1 MSLLAGKRV
10 VIVEDTTIAATYLAR
25 EITNMGAEVVG
36 LARSEEQALSLVE
49 KGNPALILMDINL
62 SDGGSGIEAAK
73 TILSTRNIPIVYTTS
88 YSDDAT
94 LNRALETS
102 PYGYIVKPFD
112 TKIIKTACETAL
124 HRFALELQV
133 TESEKRFRVASEA
146 AQFGVVALTESGK
159 AFDFQGASSLKNRL
173 GAGTSM
179 PVSDFMALFPEAE
192 RDNIAECIQRGDT
205 VRKTIKVVGESLG
218 EEALWLDVVFSDVS
232 VDNEQIKIGAV
243 IDVTERQRKMRK
255 LKLSTIILD
264 QLAEGVA
271 VLDKHG
277 IIRDVNKALCRLFGV
292 GAQALVGASLSEFG
306 IRRDELMESAAN
318 GPCGVASRQKRTL
331 LTAHG
336 DAFPALV
343 TLSELEELHGDLR
356 FVMTVSDISELT
368 HAEKRLES
376 LAYTD
381 QLTGAGNRNYLK
393 LALNDS
399 MEAETLKA
407 LIFIDIDG
415 FKLVNDTYGH
425 DVGDQLLAKCA
436 ESFQSELDANDV
448 FIRHGGDE
456 FVILVQSDT
465 DVTRLSERLL
475 KTLDTPMI
483 SDSAVLKMSA
493 SIGTVEYQQKQDVNE
508 LLKQADIAMYEAKK
522 RGKNQVVA
530 YSKEQNEAIEYRLYV
545 EQGLYNALLNK
556 ELHATFQPIVD
567 TEQKVVALE
576 ALCRWHS
583 QDIGDINPASFIP
596 VAEETGL
603 INALGLKM
611 LREVCIAHSLLRES
625 GFGHIK
631 LHVNVSILQLN
642 SSELVKEFLD
652 YLADFSVST
661 DDIVLEVTESAMH
674 DFTTRSVLKTLSE
687 AGFGIAI
694 DDFGAGYASVS
705 ELAQS
710 FTTVVK
716 LDKSLAPSQNRNSQ
730 QNIIAESLVQLC
742 RKLGKKV
749 LFEGIESK
757 AQSDFATQAGCH
769 YMQGFLFARPMSIME
784 VINMLRDAE
793 PEAIP
798 AGK

>member
-49 KGNPALILMDINL
+49 KGDPALILMDINL
-62 SDGGSGIEAAK
+62 SDGGNGIEAAK
-73 TILSTRNIPIVYTTS
+73 KILENHSIPIVYTTS

-94 LNRALETS
+94 LSRALETS

-112 TKIIKTACETAL
+112 SKIIKTACETAL
-124 HRFALELQV
+124 HRFVLEQQV

-146 AQFGVVALTESGK
+146 AQFGVVALKDSGT
-159 AFDFQGASSLKNRL
+159 AFDFQGASSLQNRL

-179 PVSDFMALFPEAE
+179 PVSAFMELFPESE
-192 RDNIAECIQRGDT
+192 RDAIAKKIKRGDT
-205 VRKTIKVVGESLG
+205 VRETIKVDGRSLG
-218 EEALWLDVVFSDVS
+218 EEAIWLDIVFSDLS
-232 VDNEQIKIGAV
+232 VDNGQIKIGAV

-255 LKLSTIILD
+255 LKLSTVILD

-271 VLDKHG
+271 VLDKQG

-292 GAQALVGASLSEFG
+292 GAQVLVGASLSEFG
-306 IRRDELMESAAN
+306 IRRDDLFDTVSHDKPNM
-318 GPCGVASRQKRTL
+318 PRRQKRTL
-331 LTAHG
+331 FNAQG
-336 DAFPALV
+336 KSFPAFV
-343 TLSELEELHGDLR
+343 TVSELEESHGDLR

-368 HAEKRLES
+368 QAEKRLES

-381 QLTGAGNRNYLK
+381 QLTGAGNRNFLK
-393 LALNDS
+393 LALNES
-399 MEAETLKA
+399 LNAERLNA

-425 DVGDQLLAKCA
+425 DVGDDLLAKCA
-436 ESFQSELDANDV
+436 ENFKAELNDNDI

-456 FVILVQSDT
+456 FVILVQSDVDVVELSQKLLSSLDAPMVT
-465 DVTRLSERLL
+465 DN
-475 KTLDTPMI
+475 
-483 SDSAVLKMSA
+483 AVLKMSA
-493 SIGTVEYQQKQDVNE
+493 SIGMVKYEQSQDANE

-522 RGKNQVVA
+522 RGKNQAVP
-530 YSKEQNEAIEYRLYV
+530 YSEEQNEAIEYRLYV
-545 EQGLYNALLNK
+545 EQGLHNALLNK

-567 TEQKVVALE
+567 TQNNVVALE

-625 GFGHIK
+625 GFNHIK

-642 SSELVKEFLD
+642 SSVLVKEFLD

-674 DFTTRSVLKTLSE
+674 DYTTRNVLKTLSD

-705 ELAQS
+705 ELAEP

-716 LDKSLAPSQNRNSQ
+716 LDKSLAPTQEQESQR
-730 QNIIAESLVQLC
+730 NIIAESLVQLC
-742 RKLGKKV
+742 QKLGKKV
-749 LFEGIESK
+749 LFEGIESQEQ
-757 AQSDFATQAGCH
+757 AEFAIRAGCH
-769 YMQGFLFARPMSIME
+769 YMQGFLFAKPMSIME
-784 VINMLRDAE
+784 VIHLLRDAE
-793 PEAIP
+793 SEP
-798 AGK
+798 APAK

>member
-49 KGNPALILMDINL
+49 KGKPALILMDINL

-73 TILSTRNIPIVYTTS
+73 LILKKHNIPIIYTTS

-94 LNRALETS
+94 LTRALETS

-112 TKIIKTACETAL
+112 SKIIRTACETAL

-146 AQFGVVALTESGK
+146 AQFGVVALKESGK
-159 AFDFQGASSLKNRL
+159 AFDFQGASSLQNRL

-179 PVSDFMALFPEAE
+179 PVSDFMALFPESMRNE
-192 RDNIAECIQRGDT
+192 IAESIQRGET
-205 VRKTIKVVGESLG
+205 VRKTIKVEGQSLG

-232 VDNEQIKIGAV
+232 MDNERVKIGAV

-277 IIRDVNKALCRLFGV
+277 MIRDVNKALCRLFGV
-292 GAQALVGASLSEFG
+292 AASALVGASLSEFG
-306 IRRDELMESAAN
+306 IRRDELLDATVGGRS
-318 GPCGVASRQKRTL
+318 GVPNRQKRTL
-331 LTAHG
+331 LTARG
-336 DAFPALV
+336 EAFPALV

-356 FVMTVSDISELT
+356 FVMTVSDISELA

-393 LALNDS
+393 LALNES
-399 MEAETLKA
+399 MEADKLKA

-436 ESFQSELDANDV
+436 QSFQSELSDDDI

-456 FVILVQSDT
+456 FVILVQNEI
-465 DVTRLSERLL
+465 DVNTLSERLL
-475 KTLDTPMI
+475 KALDTPMI
-483 SDSAVLKMSA
+483 SDNAVLKMSA
-493 SIGTVEYQQKQDVNE
+493 SIGTVTYEQNQDVNE

-522 RGKNQVVA
+522 RGKNQAVA

-567 TEQKVVALE
+567 TQQKVVALE

-611 LREVCIAHSLLRES
+611 LREVCIAHSLLSES

-674 DFTTRSVLKTLSE
+674 DVTTRNVLKTLSE

-705 ELAQS
+705 ELAQP

-716 LDKSLAPSQNRNSQ
+716 LDKSLAPSQDETSQ
-730 QNIIAESLVQLC
+730 RNIIAESLVQLC
-742 RKLGKKV
+742 RKLNKKV

-757 AQSDFATQAGCH
+757 AQADFATEAGCH

-793 PEAIP
+793 PETVP
-798 AGK
+798 ASK

>member
-62 SDGGSGIEAAK
+62 SEGGNGIDAAK
-73 TILSTRNIPIVYTTS
+73 AILSAHNIPIIYTTS

-112 TKIIKTACETAL
+112 SKIIKTACETAL
-124 HRFALELQV
+124 HRFALELKV
-133 TESEKRFRVASEA
+133 RESEKRFRVASEA
-146 AQFGVVALTESGK
+146 AQFGVVALKESGK

-192 RDNIAECIQRGDT
+192 RENIATCIQRGDT
-205 VRKTIKVVGESLG
+205 VRKTLKVEGELLG

-232 VDNEQIKIGAV
+232 LDNEQVKIGAV
-243 IDVTERQRKMRK
+243 IDVTDRQRKMRK

-292 GAQALVGASLSEFG
+292 GAPALVGASLSEFG
-306 IRRDELMESAAN
+306 IRRDELLDSVSR
-318 GPCGVASRQKRTL
+318 GPSGKASRQKRTL
-331 LTAHG
+331 LTENG
-336 DAFPALV
+336 VAFPALV

-356 FVMTVSDISELT
+356 YVMTVSDISDLVQ
-368 HAEKRLES
+368 AEKRLES

-393 LALNDS
+393 LALS
-399 MEAETLKA
+399 ESIEADTLKA

-425 DVGDQLLAKCA
+425 DVGDELLAKCA
-436 ESFQSELDANDV
+436 ESFQSELSDKDV

-456 FVILVQSDT
+456 FVILVKSNANLT
-465 DVTRLSERLL
+465 TLSENLL
-475 KTLDTPMI
+475 KALDTPLV
-483 SDSAVLKMSA
+483 SDNAVLKMSA
-493 SIGTVEYQQKQDVNE
+493 SIGTVTYDHNQDVNE

-522 RGKNQVVA
+522 RGKNQAVA

-545 EQGLYNALLNK
+545 EQGLYNAILNK

-567 TEQKVVALE
+567 TDKKVVALE

-611 LREVCIAHSLLRES
+611 LREVCIAHSLLRKS

-642 SSELVKEFLD
+642 STALVKEFLD

-674 DFTTRSVLKTLSE
+674 DFTTRNVLKTLSE

-716 LDKSLAPSQNRNSQ
+716 LDKSLAPSQDQESQ
-730 QNIIAESLVQLC
+730 RNIIAESLVTLC

-749 LFEGIESK
+749 LFEGIESD
-757 AQSDFATQAGCH
+757 AQADFAIQTGCH
-769 YMQGFLFARPMSIME
+769 YMQGFLFAKPMSIME

-793 PEAIP
+793 PEVVP
-798 AGK
+798 VSK